1 MANKVYVFNNSEKD
15 NAEAAKHF
23 YMAVGKEHA
32 FKETVR
38 FIFDGCRGL
47 SPEIR
52 EDTLNDA
59 FDCII
64 NLEKSKLYLQELSK
78 SERERRA
85 TSIEL
90 DYKARKEWFKTSML
104 KVKDNT

>member
-1 MANKVYVFNNSEKD
+1 
-15 NAEAAKHF
+15 
-23 YMAVGKEHA
+23 MAVGKEHA
-32 FKETVR
+32 FKETAR

-47 SPEIR
+47 TPEIR

-64 NLEKSKLYLQELSK
+64 NWEKSKLYLQELSK
-78 SERERRA
+78 SEGERRV
-85 TSIEL
+85 TSIVS
-90 DYKARKEWFKTSML
+90 DYKARKEWFKASML

>member
-1 MANKVYVFNNSEKD
+1 MANKVYVFNNSERD
-15 NAEAAKHF
+15 NVEAAKHF
-23 YMAVGKEHA
+23 YIAVEKEHA

-47 SPEIR
+47 NPEIR

-64 NLEKSKLYLQELSK
+64 NWEKSKLYLQELSK
-78 SERERRA
+78 SEREKRV
-85 TSIEL
+85 TSIES
-90 DYKARKEWFKTSML
+90 DYKARKEWFKASML